1 MRCANPNCNAE
12 LNTGDQFCGECGQKV
27 EVTDKCPSCG
37 SKTTAGDAFCGKC
50 GHKLQIDES
59 EQPEETAVQPSTAG
73 LVLYPGHTAKVNCI
87 SVSPNSRFALS
98 ASDDGTIRMWDL
110 ERAIE
115 SGRLIGHNGCILSVA
130 ISPDGRY
137 ALSCSDDRTVRLWDI
152 ETAKEVIKFEGSVE
166 NITNLVFSPDGRLAL
181 SCGYENVLRL
191 WEVESGRELSRLEGH
206 TEWVNCIAFSPDGS
220 QALSGSTDCSV
231 RLWDIQ
237 SREEILQFKGE
248 TDISSVNCV
257 AFSPNG
263 KTALSCGYDDLVY
276 IWDVRQGKEI
286 QRLEG
291 HKSMVFSAAFSPDG
305 SRIVSGGNDMTIR
318 LWDVESGR
326 ELRRFE
332 DHNECVLSVAFTPDG
347 HRFLSGGGD
356 TWNENADLIKGN
368 DYILRLW
375 DIERSGEAIEYREFA
390 HFDGEVSHMEGHRDP
405 VTGVVFSPDGK
416 FALSCSLGEEDN
428 SIRLWDIF
436 DGRQIWITEN
446 TVTLHPNSIGFSPDG
461 QQVVHSLL
469 NHTISVYDLETGQN
483 LLALQGHTD
492 LISFMSFSAD
502 GRLAVSCGLDKSV
515 RIWNI
520 EQGKEIKQIEDDM
533 VVRRPIF
540 SPDGRL
546 IAAPVPDGSIVLW
559 NVENGNRFLRLKGH
573 EGTIWS
579 VSFSPGGDQLISVG
593 IDNTARLWDLRSGRE
608 FPCFKPPER
617 QFSENITEQDR
628 VQAGGFAPDGRPVVI
643 TTEGNFLLKSHKI
656 HVFEFESGRQ
666 LCDIQAHTK
675 SISEVV
681 ITADGRRAISCD
693 SENSVRLWDLAD
705 GRELNSIEVDPE
717 FESPVSL
724 YKNGF
729 HAVMSWYDK
738 NEKKQHVFDMARG
751 RRLQSIDESESLIAI
766 SYDGRFG
773 LIRRSVN
780 GFCFRDVENGKE
792 VKRLMGHNNHLTSI
806 AFTQDGGRLVSGSS
820 DGSLRI
826 WDVATGSEINA
837 FEAHIQG
844 VNDVDLSVQEDLALS
859 AGYDQY
865 VRLWDI
871 STGSELNSLKLGSDW
886 TIKHVCF
893 TAQGEALCLV
903 PFNNLEDETESYLGV
918 WDVKSG
924 KELFRLKANASH
936 YKFSPDGELVISLAD
951 GIFQV
956 WDSRTGKEMMSFQSH
971 TDTVRSIAISP
982 DKEQILTGHTDH
994 TLRLWRIPG

>member
-12 LNTGDQFCGECGQKV
+12 LSTGDQFCGECGQKV
-27 EVTDKCPSCG
+27 EVTDKCPRCG

-73 LVLYPGHTAKVNCI
+73 LVLFPGHTAKVNCI

-98 ASDDGTIRMWDL
+98 ASDDGTIRMWNL
-110 ERAIE
+110 QGAVE
-115 SGRLIGHNGCILSVA
+115 SGRLIGHIGCILSVA

-191 WEVESGRELSRLEGH
+191 WEVGSGRELSRLEGH
-206 TEWVNCIAFSPDGS
+206 TEWVNCIAFSPDGN
-220 QALSGSTDCSV
+220 QALSGSIDCTV

-237 SREEILQFKGE
+237 SREEMLRFGGE

-257 AFSPNG
+257 AFSPDG
-263 KTALSCGYDDLVY
+263 KAALSCGWEDLVY
-276 IWDVRQGKEI
+276 IWDVRRGKEL

-305 SRIVSGGNDMTIR
+305 SRIISGGNDMTIR

-326 ELRRFE
+326 ELRRYE

-368 DYILRLW
+368 DYLLRLW

-390 HFDGEVSHMEGHRDP
+390 HFDGEVRHMEGHRDP

-416 FALSCSLGEEDN
+416 CAVSCSLGEADN
-428 SIRLWDIF
+428 SIRLWDVLS
-436 DGRQIWITEN
+436 GRQIWIAEN

-461 QQVVHSLL
+461 QQVVHALL
-469 NHTISVYDLETGQN
+469 NHRISVYDLETGQD
-483 LLALQGHTD
+483 LRPLQGPTD
-492 LISFMSFSAD
+492 IIAFMAFSPD

-515 RIWNI
+515 RIWDI
-520 EQGKEIKQIEDDM
+520 AQGKELKQIEDEIAA
-533 VVRRPIF
+533 RRPIF
-540 SPDGRL
+540 SPDGSV

-559 NVENGNRFLRLKGH
+559 NAENGNRFLRLEGH
-573 EGTIWS
+573 EGTIFS
-579 VSFSPGGDQLISVG
+579 VSFSPGGDRLISVST
-593 IDNTARLWDLRSGRE
+593 DNTARVWDLRNGRE
-608 FPCFKPPER
+608 INCLRPPER
-617 QFSENITEQDR
+617 EFGEGNTREDKIE
-628 VQAGGFAPDGRPVVI
+628 AGGFAPDGRPVVI
-643 TTEGNFLLKSHKI
+643 TSDGWYKSAMMQLLDH
-656 HVFEFESGRQ
+656 ESGRQ
-666 LCDIQAHTK
+666 LFDLKGHTK

-724 YKNGF
+724 YRNGF
-729 HAVMSWYDK
+729 HTVISWSDK

-751 RRLQSIDESESLIAI
+751 RRLQLINESESLIAI
-766 SYDGRFG
+766 SYNGRFG

-780 GFCFRDVENGKE
+780 GLCFRDVEHGKE
-792 VKRLMGHNNHLTSI
+792 VNHLIGHNNHFTSI
-806 AFTQDGGRLVSGSS
+806 AFTQDGSRLVSGSS
-820 DGSLRI
+820 GGSLRV
-826 WDVATGSEINA
+826 WDVATGSETNA
-837 FEAHIQG
+837 FEAHTQS
-844 VNDVDLSVQEDLALS
+844 VNDVDLSVQGDLALS

-903 PFNNLEDETESYLGV
+903 PFSNLEDETGSYLGV

-924 KELFRLKANASH
+924 KELCRLKANASY
-936 YKFSPDGELVISLAD
+936 YKFSPDGKLIISLAG

-971 TDTVRSIAISP
+971 TETVRSIAISP
-982 DKEQILTGHTDH
+982 DKTQIITGHTDH
-994 TLRLWRIPG
+994 SLRLWRIPG